1 MEADPTEVRTSAK
14 PLEAVKQESRDNQ
27 AVITPGKKAQ
37 EEVGTSKGA
46 SSSGQENPGQ
56 TGVEPEQGEYWQY
69 SQEEWEQWEKEK
81 QAYRRTHRQ
90 WRKSDEGLVCP
101 KAPARAKGS
110 AKALKRKAEPSS
122 QWRPVKLVEAQP
134 SRLPPPP
141 PAESE
146 SKNLGRGA
154 AKRGKA

>member
-27 AVITPGKKAQ
+27 AVTTPGKTAQ

-90 WRKSDEGLVCP
+90 WRKSDEDLYAQRRRPG
-101 KAPARAKGS
+101 KRERE
-110 AKALKRKAEPSS
+110 ALKRKAESMEASETGRSAAVTAAASS
-122 QWRPVKLVEAQP
+122 
-134 SRLPPPP
+134 
-141 PAESE
+141 PARSE

-154 AKRGKA
+154 ANRGKA